1 MYFLES
7 VGVAVVQGSAYGL
20 SPFFRMS
27 IAASQEVLDEGTD
40 RIARAV
46 SELR

>member
-1 MYFLES
+1 MNHE
-7 VGVAVVQGSAYGL
+7 GSAYGL

-27 IAASQEVLDEGTD
+27 IAAPLDVLDDGTN